1 MLVAGNAQV
10 VVFELGRRMGFAG
23 IEIRHCRGLRMGML
37 VSAEAAD
44 IRRVAGMKDLGSWMV
59 DQAGEQRIEC
69 LEDR

>member
-1 MLVAGNAQV
+1 MLVVGSDLV
-10 VVFELGRRMGFAG
+10 VAFELGRRMGFAG

-37 VSAEAAD
+37 VSAEAAG
-44 IRRVAGMKDLGSWMV
+44 IRRAAGMRDLGSWMV